1 MERAAQ
7 VRQRGGSPCGHARS
21 TLGNL
26 WGLGGRGRRTLR
38 LTGGKVN
45 AIAKPSTADLHGRR
59 VSCIVLPLLPPEGW
73 RPSPPD
79 RPHRRLRGRFAS
91 GRGLGGALVGNEV
104 RRPGLAPHARTGP
117 PLQIR
122 FLRAVELIAAPLEM
136 LAARLPSSSTASPS
150 GTTGHPP
157 SLVTPARRIGR
168 PLRSLFPRIEGRR
181 RTVELFVFDDAFEP
195 RLSELDIPL
204 PQFVQNLLVAAIA
217 SRTRPS
223 VASHRPSSSATSI
236 GTR

>member
-59 VSCIVLPLLPPEGW
+59 VSCIVLPLLPPEDW

-136 LAARLPSSSTASPS
+136 LAARLPSSSAASPS

-157 SLVTPARRIGR
+157 SLVTPARTGAGPIRQSR
-168 PLRSLFPRIEGRR
+168 RVPRHKGGWDAVRR
-181 RTVELFVFDDAFEP
+181 HTP
-195 RLSELDIPL
+195 
-204 PQFVQNLLVAAIA
+204 
-217 SRTRPS
+217 
-223 VASHRPSSSATSI
+223 
-236 GTR
+236 